1 MASPLRQ
8 RHKKAREMGRY
19 WRFDQNPFWHLE

>member
-1 MASPLRQ
+1 LRQ